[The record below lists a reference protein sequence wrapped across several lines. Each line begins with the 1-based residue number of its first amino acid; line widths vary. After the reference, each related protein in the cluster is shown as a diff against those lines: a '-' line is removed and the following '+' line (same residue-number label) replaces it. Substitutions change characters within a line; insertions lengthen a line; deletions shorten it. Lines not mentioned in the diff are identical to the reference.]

1 MTVLVAYDGS
11 NQSEFALEM
20 ATEAFPDQQL
30 CLAYVIE
37 PFADH
42 TEAGGYSA
50 TRYEQEF
57 ERAESMLE
65 EVIDSLPAGRSA
77 NQAVRYGRPVHEL
90 LAVAEDEGVDHIVIG
105 SHGRDGARRL
115 LLGSVAE
122 TVVRRASVPVTVVRQ
137 QPTVDGDSPAQII
150 VPFDGSEP
158 AKTALGYAVDRYP
171 DADITAIYAVY
182 PPREVTDGEETNPG
196 SLENWADHLDEHTED
211 VIHTAE
217 EYADEQIK
225 TDAVSGDPA
234 PAIVSYAE
242 EHDADH
248 IVMGSHG
255 RDGLQRLIMGSVAET
270 VVRRAPTSVTVVRD
284 PTE

>member
-11 NQSEFALEM
+11 EQSEFALEM

-50 TRYEQEF
+50 TRYQQEF
-57 ERAESMLE
+57 ERAESMLQ
-65 EVIDSLPAGRSA
+65 EVIDSLPEDRSA
-77 NQAVRYGRPVHEL
+77 KQVVRYGRPVHEL

-137 QPTVDGDSPAQII
+137 SPTVNGDSPRIL
-150 VPFDGSEP
+150 VPFDGSDP
-158 AKTALGYAVDRYP
+158 AKAALDYAVKRYP
-171 DADITAIYAVY
+171 DAEITAVYAVY
-182 PPREVTDGEETNPG
+182 PPKEVTDPEINSPGEI
-196 SLENWADHLDEHTED
+196 ENWSDHLDEHTEE
-211 VIHTAE
+211 VIHGAE
-217 EYADEQIK
+217 EHVDEQIE
-225 TDAVSGDPA
+225 TDTVGGDPA
-234 PAIVSYAE
+234 PSIVRYAD
-242 EHDADH
+242 EHETDH

-270 VVRRAPTSVTVVRD
+270 VVRRSPTSVTVVRD
-284 PTE
+284 PAA

>member
-11 NQSEFALEM
+11 EQSEFALEM
-20 ATEAFPDQQL
+20 ATEAFPNQKL

-50 TRYEQEF
+50 TRYQQEF
-57 ERAESMLE
+57 ERAESMLQ
-65 EVIDSLPAGRSA
+65 EVIDSLPADRSA
-77 NQAVRYGRPVHEL
+77 KQVVRYGRPIHEL
-90 LAVAEDEGVDHIVIG
+90 LAVAEDEEVDHIVIG

-122 TVVRRASVPVTVVRQ
+122 TVVRRASVPVTVVRHS
-137 QPTVDGDSPAQII
+137 PTVNGDSPAQIL
-150 VPFDGSEP
+150 VPFDGSSP
-158 AKTALGYAVDRYP
+158 AKAALDYAVKRYP
-171 DADITAIYAVY
+171 DAEITAVYAVY
-182 PPREVTDGEETNPG
+182 PPKEVTDPEINSPGEI
-196 SLENWADHLDEHTED
+196 ENWADHLDEHTEE

-217 EYADEQIK
+217 EYASEQIE
-225 TDAVSGDPA
+225 TDTVGGDPA
-234 PAIVSYAE
+234 PSIVRYAD
-242 EHDADH
+242 EHETDH

-270 VVRRAPTSVTVVRD
+270 VVRRSPTSVTVVRD
-284 PTE
+284 PAA

>member
-11 NQSEFALEM
+11 EQSEFALEM

-50 TRYEQEF
+50 TRYQQEF
-57 ERAESMLE
+57 EHAESMLQ
-65 EVIDSLPAGRSA
+65 EVIDSLPEGQSA
-77 NQAVRYGRPVHEL
+77 EQVVRYGRPVHEL
-90 LAVAEDEGVDHIVIG
+90 LAVADDREVDHIVIG
-105 SHGRDGARRL
+105 SHGRDGAKRL

-137 QPTVDGDSPAQII
+137 PPTINGDSPARIL
-150 VPFDGSEP
+150 VPFDGSDS
-158 AKTALGYAVDRYP
+158 AKAALEYAVEQYP
-171 DADITAIYAVY
+171 DAETTAVYAVY
-182 PPREVTDGEETNPG
+182 PPKEVADPDADSAGEIE
-196 SLENWADHLDEHTED
+196 SWADHLDDHTKE

-217 EYADEQIK
+217 EYATEQIE
-225 TDAVSGDPA
+225 TDTVGGDPA
-234 PAIVSYAE
+234 PSIVRYAD
-242 EHDADH
+242 EHETDH

-255 RDGLQRLIMGSVAET
+255 RDGLKRLIMGSVAET
-270 VVRRAPTSVTVVRD
+270 VVRRSPTSVTVVRD
-284 PTE
+284 PGA